1 MDTFET
7 STLAI
12 VVHQFMVREIMST
25 FAEGWSIGLAQI
37 GSRFYICWPSGTSN
51 GLGWP
56 TSLSDTSTAL
66 RGRIQRRRILD
77 QSYDTPAERTITK
90 MVGTVELVFN
100 QTCDEDETMAIWGFE
115 SQNLHSIISRKSLR
129 KTPIYSSSNLSYF
142 FLLFYKLSRYYFF
155 QIGDL

>member
-1 MDTFET
+1 M
-7 STLAI
+7 
-12 VVHQFMVREIMST
+12 VVGDH
-25 FAEGWSIGLAQI
+25 
-37 GSRFYICWPSGTSN
+37 GTSN

-77 QSYDTPAERTITK
+77 RSYGTPAERTITK

-100 QTCDEDETMAIWGFE
+100 QTCDEDEEMEIWGFE

-129 KTPIYSSSNLSYF
+129 KTPIYSSSNI
-142 FLLFYKLSRYYFF
+142 K
-155 QIGDL
+155 GT